1 MYADPRKIRN
11 NEVKIRFDD
20 LEYELIEALTNYTGE
35 QKAVIVREMALK
47 AIKDALRQSDTFKYA

>member
-47 AIKDALRQSDTFKYA
+47 AIKDALHQSDTFKYA